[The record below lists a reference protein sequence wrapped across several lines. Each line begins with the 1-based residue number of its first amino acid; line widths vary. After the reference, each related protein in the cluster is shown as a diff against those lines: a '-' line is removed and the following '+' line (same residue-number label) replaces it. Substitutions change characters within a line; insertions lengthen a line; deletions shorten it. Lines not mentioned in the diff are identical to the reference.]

1 MHKFLCLLWSFKFR
15 NFMTMNVRQSHS
27 LYELKARLS
36 KRLSKSRN
44 YQTGK
49 QMKSFQFYLIMD
61 INVWW
66 ALKSS
71 ERRSKREIHSQNH
84 EKHSFEFKL
93 TYLILL
99 NCYFICYQ
107 LMLLSKISSIFRLKY
122 SNYFSSRIKFTVW
135 NNEWSSCRH
144 WNQSISNT
152 ILVPVLKVE
161 VMYLCW

>member
-1 MHKFLCLLWSFKFR
+1 MTSLIWSFIFR
-15 NFMTMNVRQSHS
+15 NLLKLSIRQFPSLCELRIVRMRIT
-27 LYELKARLS
+27 LLKR
-36 KRLSKSRN
+36 RY
-44 YQTGK
+44 YQIGK
-49 QMKSFQFYLIMD
+49 QTKSFQFHLRLYIK
-61 INVWW
+61 VGW

-71 ERRSKREIHSQNH
+71 ERQSKREIHSQNH